1 MRHLPHA
8 AALALLAHPAFC
20 DAHGLSAV
28 VGTTEPPQFVRDELR
43 ATAGSA
49 EGGLGAQTNRR
60 LLSPSIEAQSLYAVS
75 QPEPETFAVHDLIT
89 IVIRESLSTDFQS
102 EIETEKSTSVT
113 GNIADFPRLQ
123 LSDLLRGQV
132 RGNEESPDVR
142 LDVSYDREFEG
153 EGDYA
158 RRESMTARLTA
169 RVIDVKPNGT
179 LVLEARKRIEADDE
193 SVLLVATGVA
203 RVDDILADN
212 TVLSS
217 NLYDLHISKQHT
229 GELRRATKKGLLTRA
244 LDLIFNF

>member
-1 MRHLPHA
+1 MKHL
-8 AALALLAHPAFC
+8 AALALAAHPIFC
-20 DAHGLSAV
+20 NAQGLSAV
-28 VGTTEPPQFVRDELR
+28 VGTTEPPQFIRSEVR
-43 ATAGSA
+43 AGVSA
-49 EGGLGAQTNRR
+49 PGLQTSRR

-75 QPEPETFAVHDLIT
+75 RPEPETFAVHDLVT
-89 IVIRESLSTDFQS
+89 IVIRESLSTDFQA
-102 EIETEKSTSVT
+102 EIESEKGIDVT
-113 GNIADFPRLQ
+113 GNITDFPRLQ
-123 LSDLLRGQV
+123 LGDLLKGRIDGSNV
-132 RGNEESPDVR
+132 DPEVR
-142 LDVSYDREFEG
+142 LDVAYDSEFEG

-179 LVLEARKRIEADDE
+179 LVLEARKRIEADGE

-229 GELRRATKKGLLTRA
+229 GELRRATKKGVLTKV